1 GTVAALI
8 GEEGIPID
16 RLSRRLGLRRFGEQA
31 VAALGDHHR
40 RLAEAYAAGV
50 TAGATGGTK
59 RRAHPFLLLR
69 TRPTA
74 YEAADAMGFLA
85 LMSFSL
91 ASNWDTELARLKMM
105 TLDGPTAVADLDPAY
120 PAWQPATTPPGQP
133 IGEEA
138 AAGITDLVGRDLMA
152 LAGVLGRGGGSNNWA
167 LAARRTSTGRPL
179 LANDPH
185 LAPVLPAHWY
195 LVHVRTPEWSVVGA
209 SMPGTPAVAAGHNG
223 TAAWGVTAG
232 LIDNTD
238 LFIEEMGPDGR
249 SVRRGD
255 AFVPC
260 EVIPEV
266 ITVKGGESIDLDIL
280 ITDRGP
286 IVGPAFEGEVGALS
300 MSATWLQPRPMGGM
314 FDLVKVRSFPDLR
327 RAFASWPSLP
337 LNIAYADTSGTIGW
351 QLIGDAPD
359 RRRGSGAVP
368 TAAWDPGTAWG
379 PDPVP
384 FDRIPHAVD
393 PPGGYLATA
402 NNLPSPDAGWLGV
415 DFLDGYRVSRI
426 IERLAERTDWDVPST
441 LALQMDRTSLVWREI
456 ASVVLDAVGDDP
468 GADVLR
474 EWDGVLSTDSAA
486 ATLFELLLGEMITAL
501 VEVKAPRSAAWAL
514 GKGFTPLVPFN
525 NFLVRRVS
533 HVSRLLREQPDGWFP
548 EGWQA
553 RVRAALVAAVARLT
567 TEHGADPAA
576 WSWGTI
582 RPLTLKHP
590 LGLRKPLD
598 RVFDLGPISYG
609 GDANTV
615 NPAPVDPSDPTGNPD
630 FAIASLRM
638 AIDVGEWEQARFVL
652 PGGQSGNPFS
662 PHYADQFELWRKGD
676 ALPIAWSD
684 TMIERSTRHTL
695 ILEPGD

>member
-1 GTVAALI
+1 
-8 GEEGIPID
+8 
-16 RLSRRLGLRRFGEQA
+16 
-31 VAALGDHHR
+31 
-40 RLAEAYAAGV
+40 
-50 TAGATGGTK
+50 
-59 RRAHPFLLLR
+59 
-69 TRPTA
+69 
-74 YEAADAMGFLA
+74 
-85 LMSFSL
+85 
-91 ASNWDTELARLKMM
+91 
-105 TLDGPTAVADLDPAY
+105 
-120 PAWQPATTPPGQP
+120 
-133 IGEEA
+133 
-138 AAGITDLVGRDLMA
+138 
-152 LAGVLGRGGGSNNWA
+152 
-167 LAARRTSTGRPL
+167 
-179 LANDPH
+179 
-185 LAPVLPAHWY
+185 
-195 LVHVRTPEWSVVGA
+195 
-209 SMPGTPAVAAGHNG
+209 
-223 TAAWGVTAG
+223 
-232 LIDNTD
+232 
-238 LFIEEMGPDGR
+238 
-249 SVRRGD
+249 
-255 AFVPC
+255 
-260 EVIPEV
+260 
-266 ITVKGGESIDLDIL
+266 
-280 ITDRGP
+280 
-286 IVGPAFEGEVGALS
+286 
-300 MSATWLQPRPMGGM
+300 
-314 FDLVKVRSFPDLR
+314 
-327 RAFASWPSLP
+327 
-337 LNIAYADTSGTIGW
+337 
-351 QLIGDAPD
+351 
-359 RRRGSGAVP
+359 
-368 TAAWDPGTAWG
+368 
-379 PDPVP
+379 
-384 FDRIPHAVD
+384 
-393 PPGGYLATA
+393 
-402 NNLPSPDAGWLGV
+402 
-415 DFLDGYRVSRI
+415 
-426 IERLAERTDWDVPST
+426 ERLAERTDWDVPST
-441 LALQMDRTSLVWREI
+441 LGFQMDRTSLVWREI

-474 EWDGVLSTDSAA
+474 QWDGVLSTDSAA

-553 RVRAALVAAVARLT
+553 RVRAALAAAVARLT